1 MVTEIKQNEIVKGI
15 LIDPEKET
23 VAEIELTRD
32 AEGSVLKELYRV
44 IGCECVDCLR
54 DCVGVNGNVKNDDI
68 WVDDEALL
76 NDPRHFWRLSAWY
89 QKDSFIAGR
98 AVILDYDPRDGGSM
112 AHSLTPAEVAD
123 LRAIVEFAHMEE

>member
-1 MVTEIKQNEIVKGI
+1 MVTEIKKTEFVKGI

-23 VAEIELTRD
+23 VTEIELTRD
-32 AEGSVLKELYRV
+32 EEGSLLHELYRV
-44 IGCECVDCLR
+44 IGCDCVDCLR
-54 DCVGVNGNVKNDDI
+54 DCVGLNGKVKNDDV

-76 NDPRHFWRLSAWY
+76 NDPRHFWRFASWL
-89 QKDSFIAGR
+89 KDDFIAGR
-98 AVILDYDPRDGGSM
+98 AVILDYDPRDGASM

>member
-23 VAEIELTRD
+23 VTEIELTRD
-32 AEGSVLKELYRV
+32 EEGSLLHELYRV
-44 IGCECVDCLR
+44 IGCDCVDCLR
-54 DCVGVNGNVKNDDI
+54 DCVGLNGKVKNDDV

-76 NDPRHFWRLSAWY
+76 NDPRHFWRFASWL
-89 QKDSFIAGR
+89 KDDFIAGR